1 MELNR
6 RTELARMSAR
16 NRIMKMR
23 IYMRGVTLME
33 LMIVVVIIGILTAVA
48 FPNYRNFVI
57 RAKRTE
63 AKAALLKAAT
73 NQEKFYLQN
82 QIFSEDLAEL
92 GFSDP
97 FKTESGTYQLSVS
110 EPASASDFTVT
121 ATYTGTDNESAK
133 CPTFKID
140 GRGNRTS
147 PDGDYS
153 DCWTRKN

>member
-1 MELNR
+1 MQ
-6 RTELARMSAR
+6 MP
-16 NRIMKMR
+16 KH
-23 IYMRGVTLME
+23 MRGVTLVE
-33 LMIVVVIIGILTAVA
+33 LLIVVVIIAILTAVA

-82 QIFSEDLAEL
+82 QAFTGDLTKL
-92 GFSDP
+92 GFSGPP
-97 FKTESGTYQLSVS
+97 FKSESGTYNLSVA
-110 EPASASDFTVT
+110 PNPDWAVDFLVT
-121 ATYTGTDNESAK
+121 ATYTGTDSENAK

-147 PDGDYS
+147 PDGTYA

>member
-1 MELNR
+1 
-6 RTELARMSAR
+6 MSAR

-23 IYMRGVTLME
+23 MYMRGITLME
-33 LMIVVVIIGILTAVA
+33 LMIVVVIVGILTAIA

-82 QIFSEDLAEL
+82 QIFSEELAEL

-97 FKTESGTYQLSVS
+97 FKTDSGAYELSVS
-110 EPASASDFTVT
+110 EPASASNFTVT
-121 ATYTGTDNESAK
+121 ATLVVDDGEHLTCK
-133 CPTFKID
+133 TFTID
-140 GRGNRTS
+140 GGGNKTS
-147 PDGDYS
+147 EPAT
-153 DCWTRKN
+153 DCWSRMN